1 MSLFKS
7 YTPKNL
13 YISTLRLVNSLF
25 HQPPRI
31 KSSPASYFK
40 EVLNM
45 HALIREDLNGV
56 LQQMQNPAK
65 TVTVKQIHASL
76 VSTEQQL
83 FGITSP
89 FDDDLRGCC
98 LYTKYLEK
106 QLSTSS
112 SCLII

>member
-13 YISTLRLVNSLF
+13 YLGTLRLVNALF
-25 HQPPRI
+25 HEPPRI
-31 KSSPASYFK
+31 KSTPTSYFR
-40 EVLNM
+40 EVLNI

-56 LQQMQNPAK
+56 LKEIIVPENS
-65 TVTVKQIHASL
+65 VTVEQVHASL
-76 VSTEQQL
+76 VSIEQQL
-83 FGITSP
+83 FGIKSD
-89 FDDDLRGCC
+89 FDADLRGCC

-112 SCLII
+112 SCVII